1 MNTARKLRALGLAAL
16 SLLAIGAVSASA
28 AQAGEF
34 EAGVYPATVTG
45 QNINGPHEIITELGV
60 MGCAVNFQG
69 ELTEASEDL
78 TLTPEFVNCM
88 IAGNPVD
95 VATNGCDFRLNAG
108 ATLFMDMVEGSLDV
122 ICPAGNKITFGIT
135 GAMGGGCVMKM
146 PEQLGLGEVT
156 LKNTTMAQDLDVEFN
171 VEGLAYELGP
181 NCPVAGAFANG
192 EYVGESTLRAHNGGM
207 GTPLGVV

>member
-1 MNTARKLRALGLAAL
+1 MNTARKLRALGSSLL
-16 SLLAIGAVSASA
+16 SLLAVGAVSASA

-34 EAGVYPATVTG
+34 EAGVYPATITG
-45 QNINGPHEIITELGV
+45 QNINGPHEITTELGV
-60 MGCAVNFQG
+60 MGCAVNFEG

-78 TLTPEFVNCM
+78 TLTPEFLNCV

-95 VATNGCDFRLNAG
+95 VATNGCDFRINAG

-122 ICPAGNKITFGIT
+122 ICPEGNAITFGIT
-135 GAMGGGCVMKM
+135 VGGGEGCRMKV

-156 LKNTTMAQDLDVEFN
+156 LKNTTMAQDMDVVFN
-171 VEGLAYELGP
+171 IEGMAYELGP

-192 EYVGESTLRAHNGGM
+192 EYAGESTLRAHNEAM
-207 GTPLGVV
+207 GTPLGVK